1 MSHHLIG
8 IDLGTSG
15 VRTAIF
21 DEEGRA
27 VAEASRQ
34 YPISSPSPGR
44 AEQDPETW
52 WRHTRDCLAE
62 AISSPGVSPG
72 DIAGISFSGQMHGT
86 VFLDADGVPL
96 HPAVIWADVRSGVE
110 CREIEDILG
119 GDRLDRTVM
128 NRIFPGTQ
136 AATVRW
142 FMRHEPGLWKRTRHI
157 LSPKDYIRFRMC
169 GLYHTEPSDA
179 SATLLFDVPGR
190 DWSEDVLSALN
201 IPVERLPFV
210 VNSDQYIG
218 DTEDVSDAGVPD
230 GVPLV
235 MGGGDQPCTAL
246 GNGIIDK
253 GAMLVT
259 IGTGGQ
265 IFAPSNAPITAPGR
279 SLNTFCHVHETRWYV
294 MGATLSA
301 GLSLRWFRDTAAP
314 GVTFDDLAAE
324 ADTVPPGSDGVLFAP
339 YLAGKRSPDLRP
351 DATGA
356 FHGLRTDHGRG
367 HLARAVMEGVAF
379 DLRENLDVMTGMG
392 LVPERP
398 VCTGG
403 AARSGLWMR
412 IVADVFDRPV
422 AVAREGNRACLGAAL
437 TAGVGVG
444 VYDSWR
450 DAVDTAAQHPV
461 SLIEP
466 SPENAALYRERYGA
480 YLDIVRGRCPS

>member
-1 MSHHLIG
+1 MAHHIIG

-15 VRTAIF
+15 VRAAIF
-21 DEEGRA
+21 DDEGRA

-34 YPISSPSPGR
+34 YPISTPSPGR
-44 AEQDPETW
+44 AEQDPEAW

-62 AISSPGVSPG
+62 AISSPDVSPG

-86 VFLDADGVPL
+86 VFLDAYGVPL
-96 HPAVIWADVRSGVE
+96 HPAVIWADSRSGSE
-110 CREIEDILG
+110 CREIEEILG
-119 GDRLDRTVM
+119 GDRLEKTVM
-128 NRIFPGTQ
+128 NSIFPGTQ
-136 AATVRW
+136 ASTIRW

-179 SATLLFDVPGR
+179 SATLLFDVPDR

-210 VNSDQYIG
+210 VNSDQHVG
-218 DTEDVSDAGVPD
+218 DTEGMSDAGVPD

-246 GNGIIDK
+246 GNGIIDE

-265 IFAPSNAPITAPGR
+265 LFAPSNAPITSPGR

-324 ADTVPPGSDGVLFAP
+324 AGTVPPGSDGVLFAP

-351 DATGA
+351 DAMGA
-356 FHGLRTDHGRG
+356 FHGLRADHGRG
-367 HLARAVMEGVAF
+367 HLARAVMEGVSF
-379 DLRENLDVMTGMG
+379 DLLENLDVMTGMG
-392 LVPERP
+392 LVPERLL
-398 VCTGG
+398 CTGG

-412 IVADVFDRPV
+412 IAADVFDRPV
-422 AVAREGNRACLGAAL
+422 AVAQGENRACLGAAL
-437 TAGVGVG
+437 TAGVGIG

-450 DAVDTAAQHPV
+450 DAVDTAAQLQV
-461 SLIEP
+461 SIIEP
-466 SPENAALYRERYGA
+466 SPENAALYRERYEA
-480 YLDIVRGRCPS
+480 YLDIVQ